1 MLRSRFSIKS
11 LERYF
16 LILAA
21 GVVLPMSVLT
31 GILLIQ
37 SRTAYLASTDAMR
50 AFGVVRA
57 TVAAMEMV
65 SAERG
70 PMNAA
75 LGADYPVAQPML
87 DALRQARDRSDTSIA
102 ELLALYRAPLSPHSA
117 REFTNVQRIRHALLK
132 AREQADIVIATRR
145 ADVSACACRPWST
158 AWWRWCPNC
167 RPPWPPASAW

>member
-57 TVAAMEMV
+57 TVVAMEMV
-65 SAERG
+65 SGARG
-70 PMNAA
+70 PPDPPPRGPDP
-75 LGADYPVAQPML
+75 GAPPPRAEFGP
-87 DALRQARDRSDTSIA
+87 ARAR
-102 ELLALYRAPLSPHSA
+102 RAPPH
-117 REFTNVQRIRHALLK
+117 
-132 AREQADIVIATRR
+132 
-145 ADVSACACRPWST
+145 P
-158 AWWRWCPNC
+158 
-167 RPPWPPASAW
+167 

>member
-57 TVAAMEMV
+57 TVVAMEMV
-65 SAERG
+65 SGGPRARKERQPRG
-70 PMNAA
+70 
-75 LGADYPVAQPML
+75 YPG
-87 DALRQARDRSDTSIA
+87 
-102 ELLALYRAPLSPHSA
+102 
-117 REFTNVQRIRHALLK
+117 HATHN
-132 AREQADIVIATRR
+132 RTE
-145 ADVSACACRPWST
+145 
-158 AWWRWCPNC
+158 
-167 RPPWPPASAW
+167 